1 MERSHSTVILD
12 HGQYRM
18 RQGLTV
24 CFSEQAH
31 SIKTCANGV
40 ILSRMTPRIAFLYRV
55 DVSIKSHQGRMIVDH
70 FVEVNVEYYSQVP
83 NHRLVRVR
91 QCRTNRV
98 YDLRLIHPRLRPLL
112 LFLRLG
118 LGLEPL

>member
-31 SIKTCANGV
+31 SIKTCAHGV
-40 ILSRMTPRIAFLYRV
+40 ILLRMTPRIAFFYRV
-55 DVSIKSHQGRMIVDH
+55 DVLTKNHQGRATVDH

-83 NHRLVRVR
+83 NHLLVRVR
-91 QCRTNRV
+91 QCQGNRV
-98 YDLRLIHPRLRPLL
+98 YDLR
-112 LFLRLG
+112 
-118 LGLEPL
+118 

>member
-1 MERSHSTVILD
+1 MELSHLILILD

-40 ILSRMTPRIAFLYRV
+40 ILLRMTPLIAFFYRV
-55 DVSIKSHQGRMIVDH
+55 DVRIKNLQGRAIVDH
-70 FVEVNVEYYSQVP
+70 FVEVNVENYSQVP
-83 NHRLVRVR
+83 NHRLARVR
-91 QCRTNRV
+91 QCRTNRA
-98 YDLRLIHPRLRPLL
+98 YDLR
-112 LFLRLG
+112 
-118 LGLEPL
+118 